1 MRARTWSGQWV
12 YDRAPMLPREFHG
25 GARPDRAPRTTLS
38 QLRATGRRWPREP
51 ATPSLTRW
59 LKAPGSLT
67 ARLRRHGH
75 VTVQVIRQGTR
86 RLNRAEQMAL
96 GQVSAHVREVLLRV
110 DGEPMVWARSTT
122 SHRALKGPWKALKGL
137 GNRPLAEL
145 LFSHAQVSRGPLHLH
160 RNSAGKAPRWGRA
173 SIFLHH
179 GHPLRVMESFS
190 PRIQCWRP

>member
-1 MRARTWSGQWV
+1 
-12 YDRAPMLPREFHG
+12 MLQRDLHG
-25 GARPDRAPRTTLS
+25 AVPQGHTPRTTLS

-51 ATPSLTRW
+51 AHPAMTRW

-67 ARLRRHGH
+67 ARLRQHGQ
-75 VTVQVIRQGTR
+75 VTVQVVRQGTC
-86 RLNRAEQMAL
+86 RLTPAEQKAL
-96 GQVSAHVREVLLRV
+96 GQVSAHVREVVLQV
-110 DGEPMVWARSTT
+110 DGEALVWARSAT

-160 RNSAGKAPRWGRA
+160 QTRAKTCANHTPRWGRA
-173 SIFLHH
+173 SIFVHH

-190 PRIQCWRP
+190 PRIQRWRP